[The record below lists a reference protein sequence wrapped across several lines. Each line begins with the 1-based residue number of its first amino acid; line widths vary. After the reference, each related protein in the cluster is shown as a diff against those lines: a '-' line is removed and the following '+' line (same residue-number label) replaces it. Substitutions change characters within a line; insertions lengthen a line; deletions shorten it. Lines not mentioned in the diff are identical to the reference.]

1 MVDLRGEW
9 LYNIGIMTEGQRDYL
24 ADLALRKGVVL
35 EDTDNKS
42 VAWASKKIDELKAMD
57 DAEFLEPTP
66 EFSEKVTAAV
76 DNIIKGIQLWTFQ
89 K

>member
-1 MVDLRGEW
+1 
-9 LYNIGIMTEGQRDYL
+9 MTEGQRDYL

-42 VAWASKKIDELKAMD
+42 AAWASKKIDELKTMD
-57 DAEFLEPTP
+57 DAEFSEPTS
-66 EFSEKVTAAV
+66 EFSKRLNKVVAE
-76 DNIIKGIQLWTFQ
+76 IIKGIQAWTFQ

>member
-1 MVDLRGEW
+1 
-9 LYNIGIMTEGQRDYL
+9 MTEGQRDYL

-42 VAWASKKIDELKAMD
+42 AAWASKKIDELKAMD
-57 DAEFLEPTP
+57 DAEFSEPTS
-66 EFSEKVTAAV
+66 EFSKQLNKAV
-76 DNIIKGIQLWTFQ
+76 AEIIKGIQAWTFQ

>member
-1 MVDLRGEW
+1 
-9 LYNIGIMTEGQRDYL
+9 MTEGQRDYL

-42 VAWASKKIDELKAMD
+42 AAWASKKIDELKAMD
-57 DAEFLEPTP
+57 DAEFSEPTS
-66 EFSEKVTAAV
+66 EFSKRLDKVVAE
-76 DNIIKGIQLWTFQ
+76 IIKGIQAWNFQ

>member
-1 MVDLRGEW
+1 
-9 LYNIGIMTEGQRDYL
+9 MTEGQRDYL

-42 VAWASKKIDELKAMD
+42 AAWASKKIDELKAMD
-57 DAEFLEPTP
+57 DAEFSEPTP
-66 EFSEKVTAAV
+66 EFSKRLNKAAAE
-76 DNIIKGIQLWTFQ
+76 IIKGIQAWTFQ

>member
-1 MVDLRGEW
+1 
-9 LYNIGIMTEGQRDYL
+9 MTEGQRDYL

-42 VAWASKKIDELKAMD
+42 VAWASKEIDELKAMD
-57 DAEFLEPTP
+57 DAEFSEPTS
-66 EFSEKVTAAV
+66 EFSKQLNKAV
-76 DNIIKGIQLWTFQ
+76 AEIIKGIQAWTFQ